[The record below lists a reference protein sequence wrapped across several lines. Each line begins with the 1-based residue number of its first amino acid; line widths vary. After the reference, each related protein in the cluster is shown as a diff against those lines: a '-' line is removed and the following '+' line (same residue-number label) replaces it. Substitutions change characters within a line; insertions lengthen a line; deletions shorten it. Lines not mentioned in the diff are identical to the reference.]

1 MSVCGSWTWQGNQM
15 SEQQG
20 KHSKRDLDPARGTRY
35 YSGLTHAAIRRPV
48 GTLAIA
54 SVVLVLGLFF
64 VDRLPVNLLPE
75 VEFPLVRIT
84 VNYPGV
90 APEVMEEQVTRV
102 LERNLASV
110 ENLSRLSSRAS
121 EGRTNVNLIFEHGV
135 DLDIAMQN
143 AARLLEQ
150 ARQQLPADIEPPRL
164 RKWDPGEWAIWRAG
178 FSSPTRPPREVRDWV
193 EQRLVPQLQSIPG
206 VASVEAAGGQV
217 REIEV
222 VLDQQRLR
230 SYGLGLRD
238 VADQLAAENVN
249 VAAGNVTSAQFDVM
263 ARTDG
268 RFSST
273 EEIENILLSMPDS
286 DRRIRLSEVAEVR
299 DGFREQRLFVR
310 LDGVPSTQLSIYK
323 LPDAN
328 VVQVVDEINRRMAQ
342 LDSSG
347 FMPPDVEW
355 QATRDGAFFVRGS
368 VAAVSAAAII
378 GAVLAMLVVL
388 AFLGSLRKSFVIG
401 LSIPLAILFTFVLL
415 GMGGLT
421 LNVISLGG
429 LALGVGLLLDNAIV
443 MLENISR
450 HQDKLEKG
458 AQQAAHDGA
467 DEVISAITA
476 GTLTNLAAVAPFLL
490 ITGMASLVF
499 RELILTISFAVVASL
514 AVALTLV
521 PMLAAQFGKVRFR
534 SGLDRSRPFLA
545 FDRFIDWLTARYRQV
560 LSAVLKWRWPVVAV
574 SVGLFVAALMSM
586 DQLGNEFLP
595 QLDDGQVNVRIALPP
610 GTTPDQT
617 DRAARMVEN
626 ELMDMPYVESVFA
639 ITGGHLQGGVI
650 SERPGTARMDV
661 VLVDAAERPQ
671 MPAGIWVADAQQ
683 RLRELDIP
691 NARIWVRPPR
701 IPGLNFGAS
710 GADMDVMIV
719 GEDLPLLQA
728 LAREMVDKLEDI
740 EGLEDLEVARE
751 DRTPLLS
758 VNVDRERA
766 AALGMNV
773 GEIGRALRDAVTGA
787 VPTRFATGVNEYN
800 VRVRLPREVTGDE
813 QALGQIII
821 SAGGGR
827 IVQLGDLAS
836 FDLGDGPAHI
846 ERENQVRIQRVT
858 GNFNTALNDAGS
870 IMDEIRY
877 RIDEMDLP
885 DQYGLIFG
893 GQFETAE
900 ETDREMLTVI
910 LLALFLVFVVL
921 AVQYERLSNPLVI
934 MAAAPLSLVGVVAM
948 LWLSS
953 TPLSAPAFLGLILLI
968 GIVVNNAIL
977 LVEYI
982 ERGRR
987 RGLDTPEAVVEAG
1000 GIRLR
1005 PILMTTLTTVAGMI
1019 PLAVGMGAGANL
1031 MQPLAV
1037 AVIGGLLSAMLLTL
1051 FLIPCLYVIVQ
1062 NASDWLLET
1071 LTGRR
1076 DSRTDRSLEQAGD
1089 GPVTSRY

>member
-1 MSVCGSWTWQGNQM
+1 MTQKDDRQR
-15 SEQQG
+15 SEQI
-20 KHSKRDLDPARGTRY
+20 DPARGTRY
-35 YSGLTHAAIRRPV
+35 YSGLTHASIRRPV
-48 GTLAIA
+48 GTLALA

-75 VEFPLVRIT
+75 VEFPLVRVT

-110 ENLSRLSSRAS
+110 ENLERLSSRAS
-121 EGRTNVNLIFEHGV
+121 EGRTNVNLIFEHGT

-143 AARLLEQ
+143 AARLLES
-150 ARQQLPADIEPPRL
+150 ARQQLPPDIEPPRL

-206 VASVEAAGGQV
+206 VAAVEAAGGQV

-268 RFSST
+268 RFASP
-273 EEIENILLSMPDS
+273 EEIENILLSIPDS
-286 DRRIRLSEVAEVR
+286 QRRIRLSEVADVR
-299 DGFREQRLFVR
+299 DGFQEQRLFVR

-328 VVQVVDEINRRMAQ
+328 VVQVVDAINQRMAQ

-355 QATRDGAFFVRGS
+355 NATRDGAYFVRGS
-368 VAAVSAAAII
+368 VEAVAAAAIL

-450 HQDKLEKG
+450 HQDKLNK
-458 AQQAAHDGA
+458 ASQTAAHDGA

-490 ITGMASLVF
+490 ITGMAALVF
-499 RELILTISFAVVASL
+499 RELILTISFAVIASL

-521 PMLAAQFGKVRFR
+521 PMLAAQFGKLRFR
-534 SGLDRSRPFLA
+534 SGLDRSRVYRA
-545 FDRFIDWLTARYRQV
+545 FDGAIDWLVSWYRR
-560 LSAVLKWRWPVVAV
+560 LLGGLLNWRWPVLLGSVA
-574 SVGLFVAALMSM
+574 LFMLAIHVM
-586 DQLGNEFLP
+586 DELGNEFLP
-595 QLDDGQVNVRIALPP
+595 QLDDGQINVRISLPP
-610 GTTPDQT
+610 GTTPEQT
-617 DRAARMVEN
+617 DRASRLVEN
-626 ELMDMPYVESVFA
+626 ELARMDYVESVFA

-661 VLVDAAERPQ
+661 VLVDATMRPD
-671 MPAGIWVADAQQ
+671 MPAGLWVAEAQR
-683 RLRELDIP
+683 RLRQLDIP

-710 GADMDVMIV
+710 GSDMDVMIV
-719 GEDLPLLQA
+719 GDDLQLMQA
-728 LAREMVDKLEDI
+728 LAREMVDRLEDI
-740 EGLEDLEVARE
+740 VGLEDLEVARE

-758 VNVDRERA
+758 INVDRERA
-766 AALGMNV
+766 AAMGMNV

-787 VPTRFATGVNEYN
+787 VPTRFATGANEYN

-813 QALGQIII
+813 QALSQVIV
-821 SAGGGR
+821 SARGGR
-827 IVQLGDLAS
+827 LVQLGDVAS

-846 ERENQVRIQRVT
+846 ERENQVRVQRIT

-870 IMDEIRY
+870 IMDEIRA
-877 RIDEMDLP
+877 RIDEMALP

-934 MAAAPLSLVGVVAM
+934 MAAAPLSLVGVVAI
-948 LWLSS
+948 LWLTGTS
-953 TPLSAPAFLGLILLI
+953 LSAPAFLGMILLI

-987 RGLDTPEAVVEAG
+987 RGLSTAEAVVEAG

-1005 PILMTTLTTVAGMI
+1005 PILMTTLTTVAGMT

-1031 MQPLAV
+1031 MQPLAI
-1037 AVIGGLLSAMLLTL
+1037 AVIGGLMSAMLLTL
-1051 FLIPCLYVIVQ
+1051 FLIPCLYLIVQ
-1062 NASDWLLET
+1062 NASDWLLQT

-1076 DSRTDRSLEQAGD
+1076 DTRTDQPLKQSGERQPLS
-1089 GPVTSRY
+1089 S

>member
-1 MSVCGSWTWQGNQM
+1 MSTTDRTDARS
-15 SEQQG
+15 
-20 KHSKRDLDPARGTRY
+20 LDPARGTRY
-35 YSGLTHAAIRRPV
+35 YSGLTHASIRRPV

-102 LERNLASV
+102 LERSLSSV
-110 ENLSRLSSRAS
+110 ENLSRISSRAS

-135 DLDIAMQN
+135 DLDVAMQN
-143 AARLLEQ
+143 AARQLET
-150 ARQQLPADIEPPRL
+150 ARQRLPADIEPPRL

-178 FSSPTRPPREVRDWV
+178 FSSPIRPPRDVRDWV
-193 EQRLVPQLQSIPG
+193 EQRLVPQLQSIEG
-206 VASVEAAGGQV
+206 VAAVEAAGGQV

-222 VLDQQRLR
+222 VVDQDRLR
-230 SYGLGLRD
+230 SYGLTLRG
-238 VADQLAAENVN
+238 VADQLASENVN
-249 VAAGNVTSAQFDVM
+249 VAAGNITSPRFDVM

-268 RFSST
+268 RFSSP
-273 EEIENILLSMPDS
+273 EEIGNLLLSVPGS
-286 DRRIRLSEVAEVR
+286 SSRVRLSEVAEVR

-323 LPDAN
+323 LPEAN
-328 VVQVVDEINRRMAQ
+328 VVEVVDAVNRRMAQ
-342 LDSSG
+342 LDDSG
-347 FMPPDVEW
+347 FMPPDLQW
-355 QATRDGAFFVRGS
+355 QATRDGAYFVRGS
-368 VAAVSAAAII
+368 VRAVSTAAVL

-429 LALGVGLLLDNAIV
+429 LALGVGLLLDNSIV

-450 HQDKLEKG
+450 HQEKLGKES
-458 AQQAAHDGA
+458 QEAAHDGA
-467 DEVISAITA
+467 DEVMSAITA

-534 SGLDRSRPFLA
+534 SGLNRSPPYRWFH
-545 FDRFIDWLTARYRQV
+545 RGIERLTAAYR
-560 LSAVLKWRWPVVAV
+560 AVLGRILAWRWVVVLATAA
-574 SVGLFVAALMSM
+574 LFVGSLMVS
-586 DQLGNEFLP
+586 DRLGNEFLP
-595 QLDDGQVNVRIALPP
+595 QLDDGQVNVRISLPP
-610 GTTPDQT
+610 GTTPEET
-617 DRAARMVEN
+617 DLASRRVERELAA
-626 ELMDMPYVESVFA
+626 MPHVESVFA
-639 ITGGHLQGGVI
+639 ITGGHLHGGVV

-661 VLVDAAERPQ
+661 VLTDASLRPD
-671 MPAGIWVADAQQ
+671 MPAGLWVVEARE
-683 RLRELDIP
+683 RLEGLDIP

-710 GADMDVMIV
+710 GSDMDLMIV
-719 GEDLPLLQA
+719 GEDLGALQV
-728 LAREMVDKLEDI
+728 LAREMVDALEGLA
-740 EGLEDLEVARE
+740 GLEDLELARE

-758 VNVDRERA
+758 VDVDRERA
-766 AALGMNV
+766 AALGLNV
-773 GEIGRALRDAVTGA
+773 GEVGRALRDAVTGA
-787 VPTRFATGVNEYN
+787 VPTRFSAGVDEYD
-800 VRVRLPREVTGDE
+800 VRVRLPRTATSDPE
-813 QALGQIII
+813 ALRQLIVA
-821 SAGGGR
+821 SVNGR
-827 IVQLGDLAS
+827 VVQLGDVAS
-836 FDLGDGPAHI
+836 FNLGDGPAHI
-846 ERENQVRIQRVT
+846 ERENQVRIQRIT
-858 GNFNTALNDAGS
+858 GNFNTELNDAGS
-870 IMDEIRY
+870 IMDEIRA
-877 RIDEMDLP
+877 RVDDVGVP
-885 DQYGLIFG
+885 DGYGMIFG
-893 GQFETAE
+893 GQFETVE
-900 ETDREMLTVI
+900 ETDREMLSVI
-910 LLALFLVFVVL
+910 LLAGFLVFVVL

-934 MAAAPLSLVGVVAM
+934 MAAAPLSVIGVIAI
-948 LWLSS
+948 LWATG
-953 TPLSAPAFLGLILLI
+953 TPLSAPAFLGVILLI

-987 RGLDTPEAVVEAG
+987 RGLAVPEAVVEAG

-1005 PILMTTLTTVAGMI
+1005 AILMTTLTTVAGMI

-1031 MQPLAV
+1031 MQPLAI
-1037 AVIGGLLSAMLLTL
+1037 AVIGGLLTAMLLTL

-1062 NASDWLLET
+1062 NASDWLLKS
-1071 LTGRR
+1071 LTGRADDR
-1076 DSRTDRSLEQAGD
+1076 GRSRQAD
-1089 GPVTSRY
+1089 PVDPDAAR